1 MISLFLSFYLD
12 LNTCLNNINFLMPI
26 KERDK
31 INICVKL
38 ITRERK
44 NEIKN

>member
-1 MISLFLSFYLD
+1 MINLILAFYLD
-12 LNTCLNNINFLMPI
+12 LNACLTNINFIYPI
-26 KERDK
+26 KESDK

-44 NEIKN
+44 NEIK